1 MDISLVA
8 DILTGCADFKLEN
21 DNQAVS
27 CRNNDLLIQLWFL
40 IKKTV
45 NSDLQVQ
52 TRNHSHQFGKSLC
65 MNR

>member
-40 IKKTV
+40 IKKE
-45 NSDLQVQ
+45 LIQ
-52 TRNHSHQFGKSLC
+52 TFKFKLEIIHINLESHYV
-65 MNR
+65 